1 MKLWNNSKLEAAIYI
16 PMMQVIS
23 YAQENKICQY
33 CPNNVVN
40 KKSPCL
46 TGCDLIL
53 LNHVNVN

>member
-1 MKLWNNSKLEAAIYI
+1 MKLRNNSKLGAAIYI

-23 YAQENKICQY
+23 YAKENKLCQY
-33 CPNNVVN
+33 YPNNVVN

-53 LNHVNVN
+53 LQRV